1 MGHKYVKEEETFNTS
16 RNGTVPKPTA
26 EEISAGK
33 VLGAGGTWVSGGAV
47 NDAYKSV
54 KIASTTLTAS
64 GEDTL
69 EFEAGNNIT
78 LTPDAQNKKII
89 IQASGSGGTDFFSV
103 VDGKVCITYT
113 TT

>member
-26 EEISAGK
+26 QDISNGK
-33 VLGAGGTWVSGGAV
+33 VLKADGTWGEGGGGAV

-69 EFEAGNNIT
+69 ELEAGSNIT
-78 LTPDAQNKKII
+78 IIPDAQNKKIT
-89 IQASGSGGTDFFSV
+89 IQASGSDFFSV